1 MAVPG
6 GEQVGPHHLHV
17 VGRGHARRIRAGQ
30 LLVDQG
36 GAHRAREDRSAG
48 RRPAQHHLQ
57 RDRAGDHRVRSRQ
70 SGRGDQPSVRA
81 LQGAHGVQALRA
93 AGGHREHD
101 RVPVLGRG
109 GLHHRRCGRGR
120 GRHSALYSLM
130 SELVEIRREGPI
142 ARVVMHRNGNNA
154 IAEDL
159 MEDLAAAFT
168 ILGDDP
174 EARVIVLASDDEKYF
189 SVGADLTALG
199 AIDRQAPDATDQ
211 IAAFMKR
218 MNAHFATIESCPK
231 PVNAAINGH
240 ALGGG
245 SELALCC
252 DVRIMVEDG
261 RSRIGQTESSLGI
274 IPGAGGT
281 QRLPRLIG
289 KARALRYMIESTRL
303 SAREAEAVGWV
314 DQAVAPEDFQAA
326 VDQRAAKLAKAAT
339 LAIAMIKD
347 AVRRGYDLPLD
358 QALDIEAA
366 NFARA
371 AMSTDAAIGI
381 MSFLSKQEPEFTGS

>member
-1 MAVPG
+1 
-6 GEQVGPHHLHV
+6 
-17 VGRGHARRIRAGQ
+17 
-30 LLVDQG
+30 
-36 GAHRAREDRSAG
+36 
-48 RRPAQHHLQ
+48 
-57 RDRAGDHRVRSRQ
+57 
-70 SGRGDQPSVRA
+70 
-81 LQGAHGVQALRA
+81 
-93 AGGHREHD
+93 
-101 RVPVLGRG
+101 
-109 GLHHRRCGRGR
+109 
-120 GRHSALYSLM
+120 M

-142 ARVVMHRNGNNA
+142 ARVVMRRKGNNA

-174 EARVIVLASDDEKYF
+174 EARVIVLASDYEKYF
-189 SVGADLTALG
+189 SVGADLTMLG
-199 AIDRQAPDATDQ
+199 GIDRQAPDATDQ
-211 IAAFMKR
+211 IASFMKR

-231 PVNAAINGH
+231 PVIAAINGH

-245 SELALCC
+245 SELTLCC
-252 DVRIMVEDG
+252 DFRIMVEDG

-289 KARALRYMIESTRL
+289 KARALRYIIESTRL
-303 SAREAEAVGWV
+303 S
-314 DQAVAPEDFQAA
+314 
-326 VDQRAAKLAKAAT
+326 
-339 LAIAMIKD
+339 D

-358 QALDIEAA
+358 EALEIEAA

-371 AMSTDAAIGI
+371 SLSTDAAIGI